1 MSNSEDLASAATA
14 DSAEPSTTVF
24 TSPGGGALRRPSFS
38 PAGKKTG
45 SSALVAMLKMK
56 QTQIE
61 VTSPSTAT
69 IAGEGDDAAPTVT
82 MSPVVA
88 MLKQK
93 QAAREGGEATVS
105 STSFAVSDKVA
116 KSNVLAEIKSTISSP
131 PKWTEAAKPVSPQPN
146 KAALLGAIKNTK
158 CPKCE
163 KSVYK
168 AEEVVAIGRSWH
180 KTCFACGGSGTLGCG
195 RVLQINNFKPD
206 GGLPYCSACF
216 TKNFTY
222 LAAKSEGSESGGGVS
237 A

>member
-1 MSNSEDLASAATA
+1 MSNYEELAFAA
-14 DSAEPSTTVF
+14 DSAEPATTVF

-45 SSALVAMLKMK
+45 ASALVAMLKMK

-61 VTSPSTAT
+61 VTSP
-69 IAGEGDDAAPTVT
+69 AGEGDAAPTVT

-93 QAAREGGEATVS
+93 QAAREGGEATAS
-105 STSFAVSDKVA
+105 STSLAVSDKVA
-116 KSNVLAEIKSTISSP
+116 KSNVLAEIKSTITSP
-131 PKWTEAAKPVSPQPN
+131 PKWIEAAKPASPQPD

-222 LAAKSEGSESGGGVS
+222 LAAKSDSSESGGGGS